1 MAARVP
7 SERVTG
13 TSVVFVRV
21 SCVSVASPE
30 LLHTIV
36 HRAALRPRNE
46 DDWWGN
52 PIDSALAAVA
62 LARHQRA
69 FRDDAVRVVARLE
82 RWWSGGEMAPL
93 SANVAALALT
103 ARARAELQQTDA
115 VLTAAAAEGVDGLAK
130 RDHSLSPELH
140 LALCVWALDRLLP
153 DRSKAPWPELRQRFG
168 RGQGFGVDQPIR
180 RYCAAIAAAPFDAA
194 GLTQALLGEIGSSP
208 SPTDSVVLVWLL
220 TATLER
226 VTEALPESDSGLRVL
241 IEQRTGLVERLAGEI
256 DEQTF
261 VEPTIGEFDPDADE
275 EQRSLLFLSPM
286 EALLLDLSLATR
298 EAETPWL
305 TFAEADSL
313 FGAQA
318 HEANTQLATTR
329 ASLFQRIALLG
340 FSLSLLFGAVVAL
353 AAVDAGV
360 AGWVAANAGLAVG
373 AAAAFVSAISLARVR
388 TTPVFD
394 ATGYFTGGLAV
405 IAAIDA
411 WNQSRAHPF
420 LPDALGVTVALIIPL
435 AVVVP
440 WAIFMRP
447 GRKRTEA

>member
-1 MAARVP
+1 VL
-7 SERVTG
+7 
-13 TSVVFVRV
+13 
-21 SCVSVASPE
+21 SVASPE

-69 FRDDAVRVVARLE
+69 FRPDAVRAVARLE
-82 RWWSGGEMAPL
+82 RWWSGGEMTPV
-93 SANVAALALT
+93 SANVATLALT
-103 ARARAELQQTDA
+103 ARAKAELQQTDP
-115 VLTAAAAEGVDGLAK
+115 VLTAAAAEAVDGLAK
-130 RDHSLSPELH
+130 RDPSVSPELH
-140 LALCVWALDRLLP
+140 LALCVWALERLVP
-153 DRSKAPWPELRQRFG
+153 DRDKAPWPELRQRFG
-168 RGQGFGVDQPIR
+168 RSQGFGVDQPIR
-180 RYCAAIAAAPFDAA
+180 RYCAALASAPFDAA

-208 SPTDSVVLVWLL
+208 SPTDSVVLIWLL

-226 VTEALPESDSGLRVL
+226 VTEALPETDSGLRVL

-261 VEPTIGEFDPDADE
+261 VEPTIGEFDPNAVE

-305 TFAEADSL
+305 TFAEADAL
-313 FGAQA
+313 FGARA
-318 HEANTQLATTR
+318 LEAETQLATTR
-329 ASLFQRIALLG
+329 ASLFQRIAVLG
-340 FSLSLLFGAVVAL
+340 FSLALLVGAIVAL

-360 AGWVAANAGLAVG
+360 AGWVAVNAGLAAG
-373 AAAAFVSAISLARVR
+373 AAAAFVGAFTFAHVR
-388 TTPVFD
+388 STRPFD
-394 ATGYFTGGLAV
+394 AIGYFTGALAV

-420 LPDALGVTVALIIPL
+420 LPDALGVTVAVIIPL
-435 AVVVP
+435 AVVVA
-440 WAIFMRP
+440 WAIVTRP
-447 GRKRTEA
+447 GRERNEA